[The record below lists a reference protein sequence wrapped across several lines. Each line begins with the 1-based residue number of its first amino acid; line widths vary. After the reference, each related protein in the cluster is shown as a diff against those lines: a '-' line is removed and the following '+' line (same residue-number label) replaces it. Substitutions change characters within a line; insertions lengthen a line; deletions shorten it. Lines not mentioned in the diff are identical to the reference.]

1 MDWYQN
7 PKAGV
12 KKPILKRD
20 ALMIVLAGTNEG
32 FIKNGLLIF
41 KSERKT
47 GDFHDKMNSSNYIKW
62 LNNKLISNLSDKSLL
77 VLDNA
82 SYHNVLGEKHTKSGT
97 TKSEMVNWL
106 SERNIQVDAKLTEPE
121 LFKLIKPLNDKGN
134 IYKDSTIYKYTKIY
148 RFSAADLTNIEKR
161 NRTIIQMDYY
171 GF

>member
-12 KKPILKRD
+12 KKPILKGD
-20 ALMIVLAGTNEG
+20 ALMIVLAATNEG

-62 LNNKLISNLSDKSLL
+62 HNNKLIPNLPNKSLL

-82 SYHNVLGEKHTKSGT
+82 SYHNVLGEKHTTSGT
-97 TKSEMVNWL
+97 TKSETVNWL

-121 LFKLIKPLNDKGN
+121 PFKLIKPLNDKGKL
-134 IYKDSTIYKYTKIY
+134 YKDSTIYK
-148 RFSAADLTNIEKR
+148 NI
-161 NRTIIQMDYY
+161 
-171 GF
+171 